1 MFLLV
6 LFRKYI
12 EDRRLTHIALIYYL
26 RGLAACSHVVDT
38 ATLAALWPWATF
50 MLHLKLEV
58 YDKTHGTRQKHLKF
72 KVGME
77 PSHKFRALA
86 CTRALVRS

>member
-1 MFLLV
+1 MLLLV

-50 MLHLKLEV
+50 MLHLK
-58 YDKTHGTRQKHLKF
+58 F